1 MKYFEFGCKVSEKL
15 GFTTLSKMDDSDLDM
30 DLCWGNGFDN
40 DKLTTLLQDV
50 SVKAKDDRDANSLLY
65 YMALTTEGSK
75 RIVEYCKTFG
85 GNLLVANALIQGTD
99 AQLRSGDYDQPETL
113 KTQMIFDTLES
124 LLEGEGIPYV
134 NIHKPSYITNIRF
147 WKIITK
153 TCTDMAEVINGL
165 APYDICAAR
174 VFIESM
180 EGRFVSKEA
189 MKHWTY
195 PGYVDSSL
203 QGDDTNE
210 WLRFLTKQIGER
222 QAVLKFV
229 GSRHA
234 RHVADP
240 VVKSLGSSK
249 SLDHWKAVFRISDL
263 NDFFNSSVSGN
274 TQINLYDLLAS
285 SIKNT
290 PQDLVHISQLK
301 KSTVREMISRE
312 SIDAKLGLSIA
323 GKDNKLKG
331 FILSDGMG
339 L

>member
-1 MKYFEFGCKVSEKL
+1 MKYFELGCKVSNKL
-15 GFTTLSKMDDSDLDM
+15 GFSTLGQMDDSNFDM
-30 DLCWGNGFDN
+30 DLCWGNGFEN

-50 SVKAKDDRDANSLLY
+50 SVKGKDDRDAFNLLY
-65 YMALTTEGSK
+65 FMALTTEGSK

-85 GNLLVANALIQGTD
+85 GNHRIANALIKGID
-99 AQLRSGDYDQPETL
+99 AQYGSGNYDQPETL
-113 KTQMIFDTLES
+113 KTKKIFDTLES

-134 NIHKPSYITNIRF
+134 NIHKPSYITNVRF

-153 TCTDMAEVINGL
+153 SCSDMAEVINGL
-165 APYDICAAR
+165 SPYDICAAR
-174 VFIESM
+174 VFIESV

-189 MKHWTY
+189 MERWTY
-195 PGYVDSSL
+195 PGYVDSNL
-203 QGDDTNE
+203 QDDDTIE
-210 WLRFLTKQIGER
+210 WFQFLIRQIGER

-229 GSRHA
+229 GYRHT

-240 VVKSLGSSK
+240 IVKSLGSSK
-249 SLDHWKAVFRISDL
+249 SLDHWKAVFRICDL

-274 TQINLYDLLAS
+274 PQINLYDLLAS

-290 PQDLVHISQLK
+290 PHDLAQISRLK

-312 SIDAKLGLSIA
+312 SIDTKLGLSIA
-323 GKDNKLKG
+323 DKNNTLKG
-331 FILSDGMG
+331 MILSDGMG